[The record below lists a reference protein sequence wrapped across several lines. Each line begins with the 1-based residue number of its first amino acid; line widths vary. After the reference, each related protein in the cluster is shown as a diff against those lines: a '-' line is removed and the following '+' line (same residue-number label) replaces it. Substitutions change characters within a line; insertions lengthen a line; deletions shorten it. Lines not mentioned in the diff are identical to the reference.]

1 MAYMGDTFKDE
12 YVYTEPSAQVPCK
25 YCSGRERIEDKGGCW
40 GASVTIVIGFVGVR
54 TYSKEEE
61 YSPEYTESLLEEMR
75 KLNANVVLFTGDGPV
90 FCDFDFCPKCGRQ
103 FQK

>member
-25 YCSGRERIEDKGGCW
+25 YCSGNERIEGEGW
-40 GASVTIVIGFVGVR
+40 GATVSIVIGPVGVR
-54 TYSKEEE
+54 TLANEEQYSA
-61 YSPEYTESLLEEMR
+61 EYTEELLEEMR
-75 KLNANVVLFTGDGPV
+75 KRNANVVFFTGDGPV